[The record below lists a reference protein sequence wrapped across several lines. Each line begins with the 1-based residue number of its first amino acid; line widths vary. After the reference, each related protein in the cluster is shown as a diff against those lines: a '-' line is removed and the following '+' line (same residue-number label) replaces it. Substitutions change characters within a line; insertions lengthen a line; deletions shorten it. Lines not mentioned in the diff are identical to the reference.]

1 MFSVSGSQAGTLVLK
16 LKAEPVDLL
25 QACCPQ
31 LYLLLLSVSLS
42 LLWET
47 AMFGRERTLSLCTFP
62 SLRCHLCFGG
72 DEGASIVWEKE
83 MLFWGSGNFGV
94 PFPQLLPRLFL
105 LSVISPLPLGGLV
118 LALGGTGLMQTP
130 E

>member
-1 MFSVSGSQAGTLVLK
+1 MSSVSGSQAGTLVLK

-25 QACCPQ
+25 QAHCPQ

-72 DEGASIVWEKE
+72 DEGVSIVWEKE
-83 MLFWGSGNFGV
+83 MLFWGLENFRASR
-94 PFPQLLPRLFL
+94 FPSCSQDFSI
-105 LSVISPLPLGGLV
+105 LSVISPLPL
-118 LALGGTGLMQTP
+118 
-130 E
+130 